1 MTKNQNNNMSKF
13 FNIENK
19 FKYPDLEWY
28 SFNDITYYLQLMEEA
43 GFEES
48 YLDMVLEDYLSNK
61 SYREKEEFVFEQLI
75 NLGIKNPDE
84 FGSPMN
90 SIADLL
96 NEVPDENF
104 PKVLYLVT
112 NPDQANVPKDFNALT
127 YPEYFEY
134 SSEVEEDYTA
144 RDTYNEV
151 LKKALDV
158 RNNNL
163 DARKFNSSLSTEQ
176 VVALATNKLKV
187 MNADQEKMVDQLE
200 LDLTRPVGP
209 ADDVPVEVAD
219 VEAAQELTNMSPQ
232 ASNKLDNLIE
242 SKKRIVT
249 QKPQF
254 NLDDLLKKEGE

>member
-1 MTKNQNNNMSKF
+1 MTKFAQKD
-13 FNIENK
+13 NK
-19 FKYPDLEWY
+19 YKYPELDWYLYNDMTYFLDL
-28 SFNDITYYLQLMEEA
+28 LGEA
-43 GFEES
+43 GYEES
-48 YLDMVLEDYLSNK
+48 YLSEMLDEFDSNADYRSRSEYLFT
-61 SYREKEEFVFEQLI
+61 ELL
-75 NLGIKNPDE
+75 NLGIKEPE
-84 FGSPMN
+84 AFGAPIN

-200 LDLTRPVGP
+200 LDLTRPIGP
-209 ADDVPVEVAD
+209 ADEVPVEVAD

-232 ASNKLDNLIE
+232 APNKLDNLIE

>member
-1 MTKNQNNNMSKF
+1 MSKYTQLV
-13 FNIENK
+13 NK
-19 FKYPDLEWY
+19 FEYPQLDWYLYNDMIYFMDLL
-28 SFNDITYYLQLMEEA
+28 NEA
-43 GFEES
+43 GYEET
-48 YLDMVLEDYLSNK
+48 YLDEMLSEFNEITDYRGRSEYLFT
-61 SYREKEEFVFEQLI
+61 ELL
-75 NLGIKNPDE
+75 NLGIEEPE
-84 FGSPMN
+84 AFGAPIN

-96 NEVPDENF
+96 NQVDDENF

-112 NPDQANVPKDFNALT
+112 NPDQAIVPNDFNAFA

-187 MNADQEKMVDQLE
+187 MSTEEEKIVDQLE
-200 LDLTRPVGP
+200 LDMRGTNKPSE
-209 ADDVPVEVAD
+209 DVPVEAAD
-219 VEAAQELTNMSPQ
+219 MAAAQELTGMITATSP
-232 ASNKLDNLIE
+232 SKLNTLIE
-242 SKKRIVT
+242 SKKRVVT

-254 NLDDLLKKEGE
+254 NLDDLLKKDE

>member
-1 MTKNQNNNMSKF
+1 MKNKYQNLANP
-13 FNIENK
+13 
-19 FKYPDLEWY
+19 FKYPELDWYTTNDFYYFLDLL
-28 SFNDITYYLQLMEEA
+28 TEA
-43 GFEES
+43 G
-48 YLDMVLEDYLSNK
+48 LGEDYLSYLAFDYNECK
-61 SYREKEEFVFEQLI
+61 STRERDEYLYTQLLE
-75 NLGIKNPDE
+75 LGIDNVDD
-84 FGSPMN
+84 FGSPIN
-90 SIADLL
+90 AIADLL